1 MAKRQSAGLLMYRRR
16 EELFE
21 VFLAHPGGPRFADRD
36 EGVWS
41 IPKGEFEPN
50 ETPFET
56 AVREFEEETGIKV
69 PSTQFINLESIQ
81 QKGGKI
87 VHAWAFDGQHTST
100 EEIKSNRIHIEWPK
114 GSGKTIEIP
123 EIDRAQ
129 YFPATVARKKLK
141 SRQIPFIDRLE
152 QLLEGPH

>member
-1 MAKRQSAGLLMYRRR
+1 MAKRQSAGLLMYRKR
-16 EELFE
+16 EELLE
-21 VFLAHPGGPRFADRD
+21 VFIAHPGGPRFADRD

-56 AVREFEEETGIKV
+56 AVREFQEETGLKV
-69 PSTQFINLESIQ
+69 PSTEFFNLDSIQ

-87 VHAWAFDGQHTST
+87 VHAWGFDGQDISAK
-100 EEIKSNRIHIEWPK
+100 EITSNRIKIEWPK
-114 GSGKTIEIP
+114 RSGKRIEIP

-129 YFPATVARKKLK
+129 YFPTAVARKKLK
-141 SRQIPFIDRLE
+141 QRQIPFIDRLE
-152 QLLEGPH
+152 QLLDSQH